1 MVAEVAIHIRPDTS
15 GVDVVVR
22 STILAPQSNLIS
34 GQKLIVILNHFLDQL
49 FLNVSEFFYLSTLV

>member
-1 MVAEVAIHIRPDTS
+1 MVAKVAIQIRPDTS

-22 STILAPQSNLIS
+22 STILPPQSNLIS

-49 FLNVSEFFYLSTLV
+49 FLNVSEFFYLITLV